1 MSDELKDLIQKKLEI
16 EARIAAHQAR
26 NKTAAIIHVKSLMDQ
41 TGITL
46 QDLGA
51 SAKAPRKAKIAKEKP
66 KAVYTNEAGQTWAGL
81 GKRPNWLR
89 EKLAAGATLEQFRI
103 AA

>member
-1 MSDELKDLIQKKLEI
+1 MSDEIKDLIQKKLEI
-16 EARIAAHQAR
+16 EASIAAHQAR
-26 NKTAAIIHVKSLMDQ
+26 HKTAAIIHVRSIMDE
-41 TGITL
+41 TGLTL
-46 QDLGA
+46 EDLGA
-51 SAKAPRKAKIAKEKP
+51 TAKAARKAKIAKDKP
-66 KAVYTNEAGQTWAGL
+66 KAAYTNESGQTWAGL

>member
-1 MSDELKDLIQKKLEI
+1 MSDEIKDLIQKKLEI
-16 EARIAAHQAR
+16 EASIAAHQAR
-26 NKTAAIIHVKSLMDQ
+26 NKTADIIRVKSLMDQ

-51 SAKAPRKAKIAKEKP
+51 TAKAPRKAKTAKDKP
-66 KAVYTNEAGQTWAGL
+66 KVAYSNEAGQTWAGL

-89 EKLAAGATLEQFRI
+89 EKLASGATLEQFRI